1 MLLATRQLAA
11 SALRPAL
18 SQPCRYI
25 GQCEATQFGCRKF
38 AEIGSQPRAAAAM
51 MPLEN
56 GAVTVTRIGGGGVL
70 KGVWRKPRAPLS
82 VKTALGAR
90 GPNFAFRLLCGGG
103 G

>member
-51 MPLEN
+51 TPLEN
-56 GAVTVTRIGGGGVL
+56 GAVTVTRIGGCGL
-70 KGVWRKPRAPLS
+70 WKGLTMTPWPFSRTSQGAGPS
-82 VKTALGAR
+82 VQYLPAR
-90 GPNFAFRLLCGGG
+90 L
-103 G
+103 

>member
-1 MLLATRQLAA
+1 MLLAPRHLAT
-11 SALRPAL
+11 SALRPPL

-56 GAVTVTRIGGGGVL
+56 GAVTVTRIGGCGVCE
-70 KGVWRKPRAPLS
+70 GVFLTTPPGSPRYTGSA
-82 VKTALGAR
+82 AR
-90 GPNFAFRLLCGGG
+90 VPQFSSPP
-103 G
+103 